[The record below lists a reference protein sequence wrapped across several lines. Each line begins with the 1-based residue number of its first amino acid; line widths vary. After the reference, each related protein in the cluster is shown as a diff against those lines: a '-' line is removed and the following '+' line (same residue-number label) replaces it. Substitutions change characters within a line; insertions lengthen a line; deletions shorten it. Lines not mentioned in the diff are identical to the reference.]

1 MSRKNVIN
9 EIPEEYQRLEYV
21 KYVPKSQKNYLL
33 DGFDTQEF
41 AMQRIE
47 NLKNHFNSQPYKI
60 FANVKPCSYA
70 IIIPEEAV
78 QFLSAEEKSRLIE
91 EPQSIQFIENFPIV
105 YRFIEEQYVD
115 EFFKT
120 GALRLS
126 TFGRCKKLEDENR
139 KDISEGNATLIACE
153 DNIRLEMETGV
164 GDNAILLCTSLSNNN
179 IKANGKKDDCCI
191 EIRDI
196 NNFTLAITQALIQKG
211 YPIQTVLKGPCI
223 YADRHVEKKLQGAK
237 LNNFLNEMK
246 NSNAIDFDKLLDLT
260 SDIGGYNT
268 FFCKPTEN
276 RFENEYRI
284 LWLLG
289 TDVTQETYDMLVPG
303 ARQYCEKIK
312 FDDKK

>member
-1 MSRKNVIN
+1 MIN
-9 EIPEEYQRLEYV
+9 EIPDEYQRLDYI
-21 KYVPKSQKNYLL
+21 KYVPKPHKNYLL
-33 DGFDTQEF
+33 DGFDTQES

-47 NLKNHFNSQPYKI
+47 NLKNRFNSQSYKI
-60 FANVKPCSYA
+60 FANVKSCSYA
-70 IIIPEEAV
+70 IVIPEEAV
-78 QFLSAEEKSRLIE
+78 QFLSDEEKVRLIE
-91 EPQSIQFIENFPIV
+91 ESQSIQFIENPPIV

-139 KDISEGNATLIACE
+139 KDISEGNATLIAFE
-153 DNIRLEMETGV
+153 DDIRLEMEMGV

-211 YPIQTVLKGPCI
+211 CPIQTVLKGPCV
-223 YADRHVEKKLQGAK
+223 YADRHIEKKLQGADV
-237 LNNFLNEMK
+237 NNFLDEME
-246 NSNAIDFDKLLDLT
+246 NSKVVNFDKLLALT
-260 SDIGGYNT
+260 SNVGGYNT
-268 FFCKPTEN
+268 FFCKPLEN

-284 LWLLG
+284 LWLLE
-289 TDVTQETYDMLVPG
+289 TDVTQETYDVLVPD
-303 ARQYCEKIK
+303 AIQYCEKIK
-312 FDDKK
+312 FDDKKQ